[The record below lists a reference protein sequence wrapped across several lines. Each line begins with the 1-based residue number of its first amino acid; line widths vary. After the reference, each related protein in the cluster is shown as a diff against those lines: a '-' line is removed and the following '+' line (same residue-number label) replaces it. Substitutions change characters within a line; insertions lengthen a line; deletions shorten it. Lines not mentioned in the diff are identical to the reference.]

1 MYSFKA
7 KSGYDTQSRSRK
19 QKQEAEAEL
28 ANKQR

>member
-7 KSGYDTQSRSRK
+7 KSGYDTQSRSNK